1 MKWIG
6 QNIYDQVSRFRN
18 DVFFE
23 TNTVTFT
30 SASADNPAV
39 IIENTTADNQAARL
53 QFKKHRG
60 VDAVDGDNVG
70 EVEFWGYDDGTPS
83 EQLYGKITVEVHDA
97 TTDEESGAMY
107 LNVANHD
114 GGSNAG
120 LKLTGGSTGDEV
132 DAEIGRG
139 TASVTTVVGTLTM
152 GSTAA
157 IDNSGAWV
165 GGVIPSAK
173 LDTDTAHLSGVQ
185 TFTGTKSFGTI
196 TSFLG
201 TLGSKILV
209 DGDSSA
215 NPGDGA
221 AIHVDAFDVTDINT
235 SASGTA
241 ARYAHVSIEN
251 PRLKA
256 TNSSVTTTDAATL
269 YIKGAPVAST
279 NQTITKA
286 WALWVDAG
294 NARFDG
300 DIDLEGDMDING
312 TLETDA
318 LTIGGATIAA
328 IGTTAITTLGT
339 IGTGVWEGD
348 DIPVANGG
356 TGASNLDAF
365 CLLAG
370 NQTLTGTK
378 TLNSFKGTGGATVT
392 NILDEDAMGSDS
404 ATALA
409 TQQSI
414 KAYADTKVSS
424 AAQRQLT
431 FHNYKADQDTTKTY
445 VSLADADSES
455 TNTANNDMPLTAPV
469 AGKLLK
475 VFLRSN
481 KNLGSHTL
489 TWRLETQAGV
499 NYTAGPSVVGTQSG
513 AGCQN
518 TTMTTYDFTSSLDSG
533 DNLVD
538 AGDAV
543 YLSLQSDTDFGNN
556 VIYYIT
562 CMWEWDLN

>member
-6 QNIYDQVSRFRN
+6 QNIYDQISRFRN

-30 SASADNPAV
+30 SANADNPAV

-70 EVEFWGYDDGTPS
+70 EIEFWGYDDGTPS

-97 TTDEESGAMY
+97 TTNEESGTMY
-107 LNVANHD
+107 LSVANDD
-114 GGSNAG
+114 GGINTG
-120 LKLTGGSTGDEV
+120 LKLTGGSTADEV

-157 IDNSGAWV
+157 IDNSGVWV

-173 LDTDTAHLSGVQ
+173 LDTDTAHLSGIQ
-185 TFTGTKSFGTI
+185 TFTGIKSFGTI

-209 DGDSSA
+209 GGDSSVT
-215 NPGDGA
+215 PGDGA
-221 AIHVDAFDVTDINT
+221 AIHVDAFDVTDNNT

-251 PRLKA
+251 PRLMA

-269 YIKGAPVAST
+269 YIKGGPVAST

-300 DIDLEGDMDING
+300 DIDLEGDIDVNG

-339 IGTGVWEGD
+339 IGTGVW
-348 DIPVANGG
+348 NG
-356 TGASNLDAF
+356 TAIASAYLDTDTAHLSGA
-365 CLLAG
+365 
-370 NQTLTGTK
+370 QTFTGTK

-392 NILDEDAMGSDS
+392 NINDTDAFSDAS
-404 ATALA
+404 ATTLA
-409 TQQSI
+409 TSESI
-414 KAYADTKVSS
+414 KAYADTKV
-424 AAQRQLT
+424 ALATQTQLT
-431 FHNYKADQDTTKTY
+431 HHNFSDDIDTSKHY
-445 VSLADADSES
+445 VGFTDGDTESETTTGS
-455 TNTANNDMPLTAPV
+455 SVPLLAPV

-481 KNLGSHTL
+481 KNFGGGSPTTF
-489 TWRLETQAGV
+489 TWRLETQAAV
-499 NYTAGPSVVGTQSG
+499 NFGTGPSVVGTVSG
-513 AGCQN
+513 EGSQN
-518 TTMTTYDFTSSLDSG
+518 TAMATFDFTG
-533 DNLVD
+533 VDNVID
-538 AGDAV
+538 AGDMV
-543 YLSLQSDTDFGNN
+543 YLSIQSDLATASTKF
-556 VIYYIT
+556 YIT
-562 CMWEWDLN
+562 CLWEWDLS